1 MELVSH
7 PKRIVVVGEGMVELS
22 EVEGRPRVGYGGD
35 ALNTAIHLARFG
47 LPTAFMTALGSDKFS
62 DRLKADWSKE
72 GLDTDLI
79 LTDPERHPGLYAVHT
94 DGSGERS
101 FTYWRDQS
109 AARRMFELPDA
120 ENAVEQAQYATLLY
134 FSLISL
140 AVLPPEG
147 RQQLLDLAR
156 DVRDCGGRVA
166 FDSNYRPRLW
176 EDVGEARQQHDA
188 AIALCDIG
196 LPTLEDEQRLADL
209 GSAEAVREHFRS
221 LGAWEVVV
229 KLGGRGA
236 LVDQAL
242 VPPPDALEPVD
253 TTGAGD
259 AFNAA
264 YLAARLHGA
273 DPLQAAM
280 RGHALAAWVV
290 MRAGAIPPV
299 DGAAPYNLD

>member
-22 EVEGRPRVGYGGD
+22 DAGGRPRLGYGGD
-35 ALNTAIHLARFG
+35 ALNTAVHLARFG
-47 LPTAFMTALGSDKFS
+47 LPSAFMTALGSDKFS

-72 GLDTDLI
+72 GLDTGLI
-79 LTDPERHPGLYAVHT
+79 LTDPERHAGIYAIHT

-101 FTYWRDQS
+101 FTYWRDQA

-120 ENAVEQAQYATLLY
+120 GKAVEQAKQATLLY

-147 RQQLLDLAR
+147 RQQLLDLAG
-156 DVRDCGGRVA
+156 DVRERGGRVA

-176 EDVGEARQQHDA
+176 EHVGEARQLHDA
-188 AIALCDIG
+188 AIAQCDIG
-196 LPTLEDEQRLADL
+196 LPTLEDEQRLAGL
-209 GSAEAVREHFRS
+209 GSAEAVRDHWRS
-221 LGAWEVVV
+221 LGAAEVVV
-229 KLGGRGA
+229 KLGSRGA

-242 VPPPDALEPVD
+242 VPPPAALEPVD

-264 YLAARLHGA
+264 YLAARLNGA
-273 DPLQAAM
+273 DPLPAAM
-280 RGHALAAWVV
+280 RGHALAGWVV
-290 MRAGAIPPV
+290 MRAGGIPPL
-299 DGAAPYNLD
+299 DGAAPYHLN